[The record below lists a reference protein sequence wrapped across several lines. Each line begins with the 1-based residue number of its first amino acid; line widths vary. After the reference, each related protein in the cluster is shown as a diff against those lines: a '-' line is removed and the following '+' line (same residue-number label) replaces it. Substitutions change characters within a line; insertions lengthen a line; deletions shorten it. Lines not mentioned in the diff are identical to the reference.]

1 MKNRDKPA
9 MPIVNSDGFCTRLH
23 VDLINHKEEAIGL
36 TKREHFAGLAM
47 QGLLSNSHL
56 SEMHGIANEDVIA
69 ESLSKAGALLEA
81 LEKDNSKVMS
91 DAVDREQELIR
102 LKDEA
107 SELRIELA
115 LERAKAVSRNEFIAS
130 LLKGES

>member
-1 MKNRDKPA
+1 MD
-9 MPIVNSDGFCTRLH
+9 
-23 VDLINHKEEAIGL
+23 
-36 TKREHFAGLAM
+36 
-47 QGLLSNSHL
+47 Q
-56 SEMHGIANEDVIA
+56 
-69 ESLSKAGALLEA
+69 
-81 LEKDNSKVMS
+81 DNSKVMS
-91 DAVDREQELIR
+91 DAVDVEQELIR